1 MTIIFDE
8 CDRIDIPKGYKPVI
22 EDGVV
27 SFERIV
33 YPKFER
39 ENIMIM
45 QNREEIVY
53 ALFNE
58 YITDTKA
65 KVYSYF
71 SPSEGLKFDTTVE
84 IDNTEEYKWE
94 KGDFDHYVYLQNI
107 CRKFKNVSWNAYLKR
122 YQFDANDNERF
133 FYYDLEENTV
143 KESIEDIIHS
153 NSLAWLA
160 GNYFKTKE
168 EAEKLTEEDKKLIL
182 DRYEELKE
190 NYYLNMHKDE

>member
-1 MTIIFDE
+1 MTIIFDK

-27 SFERIV
+27 YFEKIE

-94 KGDFDHYVYLQNI
+94 KGGFDHYCYLQNI
-107 CRKFKNVSWNAYLKR
+107 CRKYQNVSWNSYLKR
-122 YQFDANDNERF
+122 YQFDANKNERF

-143 KESIEDIIHS
+143 KEAIEDLIHIDS
-153 NSLAWLA
+153 SAWLA
-160 GNYFKTKE
+160 GNYFRTKE
-168 EAEKLTEEDKKLIL
+168 ECEKLTEEDKKIIL
-182 DRYEELKE
+182 ERIKEITGILKRKSKSE
-190 NYYLNMHKDE
+190 S

>member
-27 SFERIV
+27 YFERIE
-33 YPKFER
+33 YPNFER
-39 ENIMIM
+39 EDTMVM
-45 QNREEIVY
+45 QNREETIY

-58 YITDTKA
+58 YITPTKA

-84 IDNTEEYKWE
+84 IDNTDEYKWQQ
-94 KGDFDHYVYLQNI
+94 GGFDHYVYLQNI
-107 CRKFKNVSWNAYLKR
+107 CRKYQNLAWNTYLKR
-122 YQFDANDNERF
+122 YQFDANENERF
-133 FYYDLEENTV
+133 FYYDFDENTV
-143 KESIEDIIHS
+143 KETIEELVHK
-153 NSLAWLA
+153 NSLYWLA

-168 EAEKLTEEDKKLIL
+168 EVEKLTEDDKKVFLE
-182 DRYEELKE
+182 RFKE
-190 NYYLNMHKDE
+190 IEQRFKLSEYK

>member
-27 SFERIV
+27 YFERIE
-33 YPKFER
+33 YPTFER
-39 ENIMIM
+39 EDIMRM
-45 QNREEIVY
+45 QNREETIY

-58 YITDTKA
+58 YITETKA
-65 KVYSYF
+65 KIFCYF

-84 IDNTEEYKWE
+84 IDNTDEYKWE
-94 KGDFDHYVYLQNI
+94 KGDFNHYVYLQNI
-107 CRKFKNVSWNAYLKR
+107 CRKFKNVSWNAYLKK

-133 FYYDLEENTV
+133 FYYDFEEKTV
-143 KESIEDIIHS
+143 KETIEELIHK
-153 NSLAWLA
+153 NSLYWLA

-168 EAEKLTEEDKKLIL
+168 EVEKLTEDDKKVLHERFDEVL
-182 DRYEELKE
+182 SKYKLSKYE
-190 NYYLNMHKDE
+190 

>member
-27 SFERIV
+27 YFERIE
-33 YPKFER
+33 YPKFEK
-39 ENIMIM
+39 EDTMVM
-45 QNREEIVY
+45 QNREETIY

-58 YITDTKA
+58 YITPTKA

-84 IDNTEEYKWE
+84 IDNTDEYKWQQ
-94 KGDFDHYVYLQNI
+94 GGFDHYVYLQNI
-107 CRKFKNVSWNAYLKR
+107 CRKYQNLAWNTYLKR
-122 YQFDANDNERF
+122 YQFDANENERF
-133 FYYDLEENTV
+133 FYYDFDENTV
-143 KESIEDIIHS
+143 KETIEELVHK
-153 NSLAWLA
+153 NSLYWLA

-168 EAEKLTEEDKKLIL
+168 EVEKLTDDDKKVFLE
-182 DRYEELKE
+182 RFKE
-190 NYYLNMHKDE
+190 IEQRFKLSEYK

>member
-27 SFERIV
+27 YFERIE
-33 YPKFER
+33 YPKFEK
-39 ENIMIM
+39 EDTMVM
-45 QNREEIVY
+45 QNREETIY

-58 YITDTKA
+58 YITPTKA

-84 IDNTEEYKWE
+84 IDNTDEYKWQQ
-94 KGDFDHYVYLQNI
+94 GGFGHYVYLQNI
-107 CRKFKNVSWNAYLKR
+107 CRKYQNLAWNTYLKR
-122 YQFDANDNERF
+122 YQFDANENERF
-133 FYYDLEENTV
+133 FYYDFDENIV
-143 KESIEDIIHS
+143 KETTEELVHK
-153 NSLAWLA
+153 NSLYWLA

-168 EAEKLTEEDKKLIL
+168 EVEKLTEDDKKVFLE
-182 DRYEELKE
+182 RFKE
-190 NYYLNMHKDE
+190 IEQRFKLSEYK

>member
-27 SFERIV
+27 YFERIE
-33 YPKFER
+33 YPNFER
-39 ENIMIM
+39 EDTMVM
-45 QNREEIVY
+45 QNREETIY

-58 YITDTKA
+58 YITPTKA

-84 IDNTEEYKWE
+84 IDNTDEYKWQQ
-94 KGDFDHYVYLQNI
+94 GGFDHYVYLQNI
-107 CRKFKNVSWNAYLKR
+107 CRKYQNLAWNTYLKR
-122 YQFDANDNERF
+122 YQFDANENERF
-133 FYYDLEENTV
+133 FYYDFDENTV
-143 KESIEDIIHS
+143 KETIEELVHK
-153 NSLAWLA
+153 NSLYWLA

-168 EAEKLTEEDKKLIL
+168 EVEKLTDDDKKVFLE
-182 DRYEELKE
+182 RFKE
-190 NYYLNMHKDE
+190 IEQRFKLSEYK

>member
-27 SFERIV
+27 SFERIE

-84 IDNTEEYKWE
+84 IDNTEEYTSTYKT
-94 KGDFDHYVYLQNI
+94 YVENLRTYLGI
-107 CRKFKNVSWNAYLKR
+107 V
-122 YQFDANDNERF
+122 
-133 FYYDLEENTV
+133 
-143 KESIEDIIHS
+143 I
-153 NSLAWLA
+153 
-160 GNYFKTKE
+160 
-168 EAEKLTEEDKKLIL
+168 
-182 DRYEELKE
+182 
-190 NYYLNMHKDE
+190 

>member
-1 MTIIFDE
+1 MKIIFEYYDK
-8 CDRIDIPKGYKPVI
+8 IDIPKGYKPVF

-27 SFERIV
+27 SFEQIV

-39 ENIMIM
+39 ADIMIM

-53 ALFNE
+53 ALFDE
-58 YITDTKA
+58 YITETKA
-65 KVYSYF
+65 KVFCYF
-71 SPSEGLKFDTTVE
+71 SPSEGLKFDTTVK

-94 KGDFDHYVYLQNI
+94 KGGFDHYVYLQNI
-107 CRKFKNVSWNAYLKR
+107 CRNYKNVSWNSYLKK
-122 YQFDANDNERF
+122 YQFDANENERF

-153 NSLAWLA
+153 DSLAWLA
-160 GNYFKTKE
+160 GNYFKSKE

-182 DRYEELKE
+182 DRYEEIKE
-190 NYYLNMHKDE
+190 NYHLS

>member
-27 SFERIV
+27 YFERIE
-33 YPKFER
+33 YPKFEK
-39 ENIMIM
+39 EDTMVM
-45 QNREEIVY
+45 QNREETIY

-58 YITDTKA
+58 YITPTKA

-84 IDNTEEYKWE
+84 IDNTDEYKWQQ
-94 KGDFDHYVYLQNI
+94 GGFDHYVYLQNI
-107 CRKFKNVSWNAYLKR
+107 CRKYQNLAWNTYLKR
-122 YQFDANDNERF
+122 YQFDANENERF
-133 FYYDLEENTV
+133 FYYDFDENTV
-143 KESIEDIIHS
+143 KETIEELVHK
-153 NSLAWLA
+153 NSLYWLA

-168 EAEKLTEEDKKLIL
+168 EVEKLTEDNKKVFLE
-182 DRYEELKE
+182 RFKE
-190 NYYLNMHKDE
+190 IEQRFKLSEYK